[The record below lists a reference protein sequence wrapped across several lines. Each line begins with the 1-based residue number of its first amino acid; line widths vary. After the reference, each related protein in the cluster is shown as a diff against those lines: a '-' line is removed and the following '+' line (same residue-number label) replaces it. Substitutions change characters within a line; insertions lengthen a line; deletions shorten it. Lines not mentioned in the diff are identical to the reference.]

1 MPKQQVSL
9 LSFFGGGQ
17 QRKTKRRPSISGGS
31 DDDNDQSEKGSGNN
45 VGASSLPHVIDSVEI
60 TPCSPNNSSSDS
72 SAKQRSEDVV
82 ESSNAKDNDPHTP
95 LSSSP
100 NINVI
105 IQKKRKVVNQDPD
118 NSIHIKSEYE
128 LLRERNIARNNARLV
143 SLGLLPS
150 VVVNDSSS
158 SSDTRPRK
166 KRRGMDMPKTTTTT
180 MTNNLPTRKSTRLT
194 GQQPSSFELR
204 EDIDGVNNA
213 LVEKKSMMTKT
224 IYEEEEF
231 TVSPLVAYQIRPPNG
246 KVEGVDMIGSCRRND
261 DADNNNIDN
270 AIGGEMQQ
278 LVPTGT
284 RLVTPTGLNNI
295 YSLQFY
301 NNMNDDTG
309 GQVSRVSSHYGIQ
322 IRQTMII

>member
-17 QRKTKRRPSISGGS
+17 RHTKRRPSISGGS
-31 DDDNDQSEKGSGNN
+31 DDDNDQSEKGSGNVV

-72 SAKQRSEDVV
+72 SAKQRSEDVA
-82 ESSNAKDNDPHTP
+82 ESSNANDNDPHTP

-105 IQKKRKVVNQDPD
+105 IQKKRKVVNQDPY

-166 KRRGMDMPKTTTTT
+166 KRRRMDMPPKTTTT

-213 LVEKKSMMTKT
+213 LVEKKSTMTVTK
-224 IYEEEEF
+224 YEEEEF

-284 RLVTPTGLNNI
+284 RLVTPTGLNAI
-295 YSLQFY
+295 YSLQF
-301 NNMNDDTG
+301 
-309 GQVSRVSSHYGIQ
+309 
-322 IRQTMII
+322 